1 MKYIFPILLIVLS
14 SFQCLSQIN
23 DKKIMLLVSTK
34 YYSETCAHVA
44 FRVYDNI
51 IEIDN
56 YYDSETEKFNP
67 TKTVDLKSEPII
79 ETIYKTHT
87 KDLKNNE
94 KEINATNCDYI
105 AQIRI
110 KINEDG
116 VETEIEWNGI
126 QNCYPETM
134 KNIVENLEKLFSKYK

>member
-1 MKYIFPILLIVLS
+1 
-14 SFQCLSQIN
+14 
-23 DKKIMLLVSTK
+23 MLLVSTK

-126 QNCYPETM
+126 QKKPKKLQRK
-134 KNIVENLEKLFSKYK
+134 KNKKNKPALQRVFCFNF